1 LIKAKKLG
9 FRDGV
14 ILPSD
19 ALLYSRRRCARLE
32 IEMAHEA
39 KENQAG
45 QAELQVHSAEVAKS
59 KPDRRTFLSYFSGLG
74 LGSTLFPGV
83 LWGKLQDQKAAR
95 VTKEMLRE
103 SAAAAGL
110 TFNDHQLD
118 SMVAGVNKNIP
129 RWNDLRKLEL
139 DNSLAPPLYFNP
151 VVAGMKFDRTKREFR
166 MSAPPQL
173 ARPRNLEEV
182 AFWRVTQLAELIR
195 TKQVSSAELTEMY
208 LSRIKR
214 YNPKLLC
221 VVTITEDLAMRQA
234 READKEIAAG
244 RYRGPLHGI
253 PWGAKDII
261 SAKGYPTTWGA
272 APFKDRVIDRDAT
285 VVSRLNDAGAV
296 MVAKLTTGELAL
308 DDIWFGGMTRN
319 PWDPSMGSQ
328 GSSAGPGSATAAGL
342 VGFSVGTETGG
353 SIVAPS
359 SICGV
364 TGVRPTFGRVSRY
377 GVMTLSWSLDKT
389 GPMCR
394 SVEDCALVL
403 NAIQGP
409 DDHDLAVQDVP
420 FNWDPN
426 LDIRKLRVGY
436 LKAAFSNTRQTP
448 QVDANDAAALEKI
461 RSMGFKLIEIGLPEH
476 ANVDFSTIMY
486 GEANAAL
493 RDPIETEPKDLVRQD
508 RVASQLSYR
517 LLPATEY
524 LNAQRVRTLIMQEM
538 ARTMSDVE
546 VYLVPFDYADYTPNP
561 LATLNNAVSN
571 LTGQP
576 CVAVPT
582 GFDEKGHTTSIT
594 FIGKVFGEA
603 EMLAL
608 AMTYQNATG
617 WHLKHPNLP

>member
-1 LIKAKKLG
+1 MDHEREQAAMEESQSRVQSPENAK
-9 FRDGV
+9 
-14 ILPSD
+14 P
-19 ALLYSRRRCARLE
+19 AT
-32 IEMAHEA
+32 
-39 KENQAG
+39 
-45 QAELQVHSAEVAKS
+45 
-59 KPDRRTFLSYFSGLG
+59 DRRTFLQYFSSIGLS
-74 LGSTLFPGV
+74 STLFPGV
-83 LWGKLQDQKAAR
+83 LWGKIQDKKPPH

-103 SAAAAGL
+103 SAAASGL
-110 TFNDHQLD
+110 IFNEHQLD
-118 SMVAGVNKNIP
+118 EMVEGVNKNIP
-129 RWNDLRKLEL
+129 RWDDLRKIEL
-139 DNSLAPPLYFNP
+139 DNSIAPPLFFNP
-151 VVAGMKFDRTKREFR
+151 VVPGMKIDRAKRDFR
-166 MSAPPQL
+166 MSEPPKVT
-173 ARPRNLEEV
+173 RPRNLEDA
-182 AFWRVTQLAELIR
+182 AFWQVTQLAELIR
-195 TKQVSSAELTEMY
+195 TKQVSSVELTEMY

-221 VVTITEDLAMRQA
+221 VVTITEDLAVQQA
-234 READKEIAAG
+234 RDADKEIAAG

-272 APFKDRVIDRDAT
+272 APFKNRIIDRDAT
-285 VVSRLNDAGAV
+285 VVSRLNTAGAV
-296 MVAKLTTGELAL
+296 LVAKLSTGELAL

-328 GSSAGPGSATAAGL
+328 GSSAGPGSATAGGL

-394 SVEDCALVL
+394 SVEDCAIVL

-409 DDHDLAVQDVP
+409 DERDLAVQDVP
-420 FNWDPN
+420 FNWDSN

-461 RSMGFKLIEIGLPEH
+461 RSMGFTLIEVGLPEH
-476 ANVDFSTIMY
+476 AHVDFSTIMY

-493 RDPIETEPKDLVRQD
+493 RDPIETEPQGLVRQD
-508 RVASQLSYR
+508 RVASQMSYR
-517 LLPATEY
+517 LLPSTEY
-524 LNAQRVRTLIMQEM
+524 LNAQRVRTLLMQEM
-538 ARTMSDVE
+538 ARAMADVD

-561 LATLNNAVSN
+561 VATVNNAVSN

-582 GFDEKGHTTSIT
+582 GFDEKGHTTSMT

-608 AMTYQNATG
+608 ARAYQNATG